1 MKEGNLKSHAKRKY
15 KKFAKVIKGKN
26 KVPKMTQPVYRGQKA
41 ETSDLLYRGDPSK
54 EKFQHAG
61 SKKITEGM
69 KKYFKKK

>member
-1 MKEGNLKSHAKRKY
+1 MKGSTKKSKY
-15 KKFAKVIKGKN
+15 KKFAKVIEGKN
-26 KVPKMTQPVYRGQKA
+26 KVPKMTQPVYKKQKV

-61 SKKITEGM
+61 SKIITEGM